1 MNRELKASL
10 CGLVFL
16 LTACGSDSNDATVE
30 EPQTTLQTG
39 VLIDSKVANIS
50 YQTDSQS
57 GLTNIHGEFKYLA
70 GESITFSIGALKFP
84 AVKAAGVITPMTL
97 AGHPSVYNQS
107 ATNIGMLLQSLDE
120 DGVLAGGI
128 TIPAGAVDA
137 VPQTLDFN
145 VPTAEFVI
153 NADVINLVANA
164 GSLRTRL
171 ITATDAQTH
180 MQASLDTLTPYIG
193 AWSSVSDNNTSHLVL
208 FANNTFLYAEND
220 AELPNGLEFGNY
232 SFDNK
237 SGELI
242 FTITYDN
249 NGPGDDSGVGD
260 IGTDVTTATALS
272 NDNNTLKIVNGGI
285 ELTAQNLSSSSVV
298 GAWSPENNSGNL
310 HMIFFS
316 NNTFMIAEST
326 DRSPNGL
333 QLGTFSYDQNSQE
346 ITLSL
351 TYNDTSDQSDIGG
364 TESDMI
370 MSAELSSDNNTL
382 SLMNGG
388 LVLKRSL

>member
-1 MNRELKASL
+1 MNRELKTSL
-10 CGLVFL
+10 CAVVFL
-16 LTACGSDSNDATVE
+16 LTACGSDSNDTTVQ

-39 VLIDSKVANIS
+39 VFIDSKVANIS
-50 YQTDSQS
+50 YQTDSQN
-57 GLTNIHGEFKYLA
+57 GLTNIHGEFNYIA
-70 GESITFSIGALKFP
+70 GESITFSIGELKFP
-84 AVKAAGVITPMTL
+84 VVKAAGVITPMTL

-164 GSLRTRL
+164 GSFRTSL
-171 ITATDAQTH
+171 ITASNAQAH
-180 MQASLDTLTPYIG
+180 IQASLETLTPYVG
-193 AWSSVSDNNTSHLVL
+193 AWSSVSESNESHLVL
-208 FANNTFLYAEND
+208 YADNTFLYAEND
-220 AELPNGLEFGNY
+220 EQLPNGLEYGRY

-249 NGPGDDSGVGD
+249 NGPGEDSGVGD
-260 IGTDVTTATALS
+260 IGTDVITATALS

-310 HMIFFS
+310 HLIFFS

-326 DRSPNGL
+326 DRNPNGL
-333 QLGTFSYDQNSQE
+333 QLGTFSYDQNTQE

-364 TESDMI
+364 TESDII

-388 LVLKRSL
+388 LVLNRSL

>member
-1 MNRELKASL
+1 MNRKLQVSIL
-10 CGLVFL
+10 SITIL
-16 LTACGSDSNDATVE
+16 LSACGSDSNDTTVE

-39 VLIDSKVANIS
+39 VFIDSKVANIS

-70 GESITFSIGALKFP
+70 GESITFSIGELKFP

-97 AGHPSVYNQS
+97 AGHPSIYNQS

-164 GSLRTRL
+164 GSFRTSL
-171 ITATDAQTH
+171 ITASNAQSH
-180 MQASLDTLTPYIG
+180 MQASLETLIPYVG
-193 AWSSVSDNNTSHLVL
+193 AWSSVSENNESHLVL

-232 SFDNK
+232 SFNNK
-237 SGELI
+237 SGDLTL
-242 FTITYDN
+242 TITYDN

-260 IGTDVTTATALS
+260 IGKNVTTDTVLS
-272 NDNNTLKIVNGGI
+272 NDNNTLKIFNGDV
-285 ELTAQNLSSSSVV
+285 EMSAENLSGSSIV
-298 GAWSPENNSGNL
+298 GAWSPENNSGGL
-310 HMIFFS
+310 HLIFFA
-316 NNTFMIAEST
+316 NNTFLIAQST
-326 DRSPNGL
+326 DRDPNGL
-333 QLGTFSYDQNSQE
+333 QLGTFSYDQNEQE
-346 ITLSL
+346 ITLNI
-351 TYNDTSDQSDIGG
+351 TYDDTHDQSGIGN

-370 MSAELSSDNNTL
+370 MSAALSSENNTL
-382 SLMNGG
+382 SLMTSG